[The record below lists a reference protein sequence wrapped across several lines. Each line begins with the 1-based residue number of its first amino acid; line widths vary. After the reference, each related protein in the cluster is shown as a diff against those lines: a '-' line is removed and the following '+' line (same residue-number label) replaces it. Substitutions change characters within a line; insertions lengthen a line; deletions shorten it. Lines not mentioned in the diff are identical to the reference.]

1 MPPPPGMDL
10 GPEPPEPPRK
20 LPDGFALR
28 VRLTRNV
35 PMIIG
40 LGFTLIGGFMTVAMI
55 SVKTW
60 AALFPAFFLLGGLG
74 MLKMGFQEGA
84 RVLDAFRHGRA
95 VRGKAASVRE
105 DKQTTVN
112 GRHPWEI
119 IYTFEAEGHPYE
131 GKVTTFEAA
140 TANRFYGGPPV
151 WVLVMENNPERNT
164 VYPPIR

>member
-1 MPPPPGMDL
+1 MDL

-74 MLKMGFQEGA
+74 MLKMGFQEGV

-105 DKQTTVN
+105 DTQTTVN

-119 IYTFEAEGHPYE
+119 IYTFEAEGQPYE

-140 TANRFYGGPPV
+140 TANRFYGQPPV
-151 WVLVMENNPERNT
+151 WVLVVEDNPERNT